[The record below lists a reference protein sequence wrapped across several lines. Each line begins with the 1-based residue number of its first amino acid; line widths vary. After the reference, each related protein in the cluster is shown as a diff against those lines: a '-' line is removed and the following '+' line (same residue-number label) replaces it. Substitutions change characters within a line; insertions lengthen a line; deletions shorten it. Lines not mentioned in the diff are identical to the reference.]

1 MERDNRENQ
10 QSRSSRSK
18 AKEAQK
24 RRRIWLSILVVA
36 IVAIL
41 CIVIFVIAPMSG
53 QPEPVETPEI
63 SPSAAP
69 TVVISPMPSASP
81 APTPTEPQILP
92 QLAELYEQNGD
103 LAGWIKIE
111 GTEIDYP
118 VMYTPEDGEFYLY
131 RTFEGEEDPTKEGCL
146 FIDEHC
152 TIDPRSTN
160 LLIHGHNMKNGS
172 MFHTLLEYKDGDFYK
187 EHPKIEY
194 CTLYEEE
201 EYEIVAAFLTKIY
214 NKNDDVFKFYQFY
227 NAENEE
233 EFAYYI
239 ENIQKLALYDTGIT
253 PEYGDELITLATC
266 EYSQENGRMVVVA
279 RKVDQDSNT

>member
-1 MERDNRENQ
+1 MERQNRENQ
-10 QSRSSRSK
+10 QNRTSRTK
-18 AKEAQK
+18 AKAAQK
-24 RRRIWLSILVVA
+24 RRRIWLMILAIA

-63 SPSAAP
+63 TPSTAP
-69 TVVISPMPSASP
+69 TVVISPVPSASP

-92 QLAELYEQNGD
+92 QLTELYEQNGD

-160 LLIHGHNMKNGS
+160 LLIHGHNMRNGS
-172 MFHTLLEYKDGDFYK
+172 MFHTLLEYQDEDFYK
-187 EHPKIEY
+187 EHPRIEY

-233 EFAYYI
+233 EFEYYI

-253 PEYGDELITLATC
+253 PKYGDELITLATC

-279 RKVDQDSNT
+279 RKVDQNSNT

>member
-1 MERDNRENQ
+1 MERENRENQ
-10 QSRSSRSK
+10 QNRTSRTK
-18 AKEAQK
+18 AKAAQK
-24 RRRIWLSILVVA
+24 RRRIWLMILAIA

-63 SPSAAP
+63 TPSTAP
-69 TVVISPMPSASP
+69 TVVISPAPSASP

-160 LLIHGHNMKNGS
+160 LLIHGHNMRNGS
-172 MFHTLLEYKDGDFYK
+172 MFHTLLEYQDEDFYK
-187 EHPKIEY
+187 EHPRIEY

-233 EFAYYI
+233 EFEYYI